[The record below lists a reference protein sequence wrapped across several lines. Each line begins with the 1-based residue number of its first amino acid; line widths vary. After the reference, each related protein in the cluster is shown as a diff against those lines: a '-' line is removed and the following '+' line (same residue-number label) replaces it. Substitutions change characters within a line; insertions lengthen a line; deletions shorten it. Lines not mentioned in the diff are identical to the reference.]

1 MRADEYIHHDAV
13 GLAELVRDGEV
24 QPKDLI
30 AAAISRIETFNPR
43 INAVIHKL
51 YDRANAAVTDLP
63 EGPLR
68 GVPFL
73 IKDLLAHM
81 SGVPT
86 TGGSR
91 YLRNFVP
98 DHDTELISRYR
109 AAGLVFLGKTSLPEF
124 GLMGVTEPEL
134 WGTTHNPWDL
144 ARTPGGS
151 SGGAAAAVAARFVPA
166 AHAAD
171 GGGSIRI
178 PASACGL
185 FGLKPSR
192 GRVPLGPVLGDS
204 WMGLVQE
211 HAITRTVRDS
221 AALLDAVDGSDVG
234 APYAAPAKSRP
245 FAEEVRTD
253 PPKLRI
259 AFTDRALFGNDS
271 HPDCTA
277 AVRDAAEL
285 LEGLGHDV
293 SESTPDYDKRG
304 LTLAYL
310 RIVASSVAA
319 DLSHYEQATG
329 RKPTPDQFEIETWMM
344 ALIGRKTPASV
355 LASDL
360 ALIGRA
366 TRGIGRFFENY
377 DLLLTPT
384 LAHPPVLIG
393 ELASSQSDRNA
404 MKALMRLPVRKLL
417 DKALDQLAAEALNA
431 TPNTMLF
438 NETGQPA
445 ASIPLFW
452 SQSGLPIGVQAVAG
466 FGREDLLF
474 RVAGQLERARPWS
487 DRLPPGFGEPP
498 ATSG

>member
-13 GLAELVRDGEV
+13 GLAQLIRNGDAH
-24 QPKDLI
+24 PRDLI
-30 AAAISRIETFNPR
+30 AAAISRIETLNPQ

-51 YDRANAAVTDLP
+51 YDRANAAAEDLP
-63 EGPLR
+63 DGPFR

-73 IKDLLAHM
+73 IKDLLAHIE
-81 SGVPT
+81 GIPT

-91 YLRNFVP
+91 YLRDFIP
-98 DHDTELISRYR
+98 DHDTELVSRYR
-109 AAGLVFLGKTSLPEF
+109 TAGLVFLGKTSLPEF

-134 WGTTHNPWDL
+134 FGTTHNPWDL
-144 ARTPGGS
+144 ERTPGGS

-192 GRVPLGPVLGDS
+192 GRVPLGPQLGDS

-234 APYAAPAKSRP
+234 APYAAPPKDRP
-245 FAEEVRTD
+245 FAEEAKID
-253 PPKLRI
+253 PARLRV
-259 AFTDRALFGNDS
+259 AFTDRALFGNETHS
-271 HPDCTA
+271 DCAA
-277 AVRDAAEL
+277 AVRDAAGLME
-285 LEGLGHDV
+285 ELGHDV
-293 SESTPDYDKRG
+293 TEATPEYDKRG

-319 DLSHYEQATG
+319 DLSHYERATG

-344 ALIGRKTPASV
+344 ALIGRKTPASM

-366 TRGIGRFFENY
+366 TRGIGRFFARY

-393 ELASSQSDRNA
+393 ELATSASDRNA
-404 MKALMRLPVRKLL
+404 MKALMKLPVRKLL
-417 DKALDQLAAEALNA
+417 DKALDQLATEALNA

-438 NETGQPA
+438 NQTGQPA
-445 ASIPLFW
+445 ASIPLYW
-452 SQSGLPIGVQAVAG
+452 NEGGLPLGVQAVVG

-474 RVAGQLERARPWS
+474 RVAGQLERARPWA
-487 DRLPPGFGEPP
+487 DRLPPGFG
-498 ATSG
+498 